1 LISSAQFY
9 LTIGVIPIVW
19 LLVAVGLPSRLPWSL
34 AGWVRRTGG
43 WAGSA
48 RRRRR
53 GDWLI
58 ERFDVLD
65 SPGDGFCRLDG
76 FLDSGDDRRP
86 RDRSIGNK
94 DRLYV
99 DDLYNNTPTQQFLAP
114 NVTTT
119 AFVSSYYRFRRRRT
133 SRYFSAPQSNLDRVP
148 QADYPQITSTPFHL
162 PDGSPTILFEVS
174 IPKQ

>member
-1 LISSAQFY
+1 MLQDLAAALFLVGISVALARSKKPAYSLLPLGLVIMLLPGILSLDFEAPQFY
-9 LTIGVIPIVW
+9 RTIGVIPIVLATRSRW
-19 LLVAVGLPSRLPWSL
+19 ALPSRLPWSL
-34 AGWVRRTGG
+34 AGWSGGDRG

-53 GDWLI
+53 GDWLL

-94 DRLYV
+94 DRLLCRR
-99 DDLYNNTPTQQFLAP
+99 LYNNTPTQQF
-114 NVTTT
+114 
-119 AFVSSYYRFRRRRT
+119 SRRT
-133 SRYFSAPQSNLDRVP
+133 
-148 QADYPQITSTPFHL
+148 
-162 PDGSPTILFEVS
+162 
-174 IPKQ
+174 